1 MYASI
6 LTVAIRNGGFKSAT
20 AAGVT
25 INILPSSSVVVVVCA
40 EMEGTEIGIKNRTN
54 MRTLFAIDEL
64 ASLAY
69 LDA

>member
-1 MYASI
+1 M
-6 LTVAIRNGGFKSAT
+6 LEPVRVNAT
-20 AAGVT
+20 D
-25 INILPSSSVVVVVCA
+25 VVCA

-64 ASLAY
+64 GSMAP